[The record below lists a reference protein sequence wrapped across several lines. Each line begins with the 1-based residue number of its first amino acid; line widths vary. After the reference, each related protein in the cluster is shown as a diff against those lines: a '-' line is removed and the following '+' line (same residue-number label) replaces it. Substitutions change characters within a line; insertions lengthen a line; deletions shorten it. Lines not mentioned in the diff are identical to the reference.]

1 MKEGIRVL
9 GELISRKQT
18 NSLSALTSVIEVKVE
33 TALVSDRRDGKLSL
47 LLLYHFSLGS
57 LLLFW
62 LV

>member
-33 TALVSDRRDGKLSL
+33 TALVSDRRDGKLE
-47 LLLYHFSLGS
+47 FVKI
-57 LLLFW
+57 F
-62 LV
+62 